1 MNHPVIT
8 IHTPQVKESGYQ
20 TSIHSKPSYI
30 QGVFESEYFRGSGYI
45 EQLKIE
51 ILIQNI
57 ILTHCAINVYAKN
70 LADSWHLEKPMLQC
84 KGKKKF
90 PSGPASYF
98 GIVSDEYRV
107 TVQCMFLNS

>member
-1 MNHPVIT
+1 MEIENSLQNLFQPIV
-8 IHTPQVKESGYQ
+8 HT
-20 TSIHSKPSYI
+20 
-30 QGVFESEYFRGSGYI
+30 
-45 EQLKIE
+45 
-51 ILIQNI
+51 
-57 ILTHCAINVYAKN
+57 INVYAKN

-107 TVQCMFLNS
+107 TVQCMKKYKCS

>member
-1 MNHPVIT
+1 M
-8 IHTPQVKESGYQ
+8 Y
-20 TSIHSKPSYI
+20 
-30 QGVFESEYFRGSGYI
+30 
-45 EQLKIE
+45 
-51 ILIQNI
+51 
-57 ILTHCAINVYAKN
+57 VYAKN

-107 TVQCMFLNS
+107 TMQCIENKNVPDLFACVNLCWGKTIIHDHTWN